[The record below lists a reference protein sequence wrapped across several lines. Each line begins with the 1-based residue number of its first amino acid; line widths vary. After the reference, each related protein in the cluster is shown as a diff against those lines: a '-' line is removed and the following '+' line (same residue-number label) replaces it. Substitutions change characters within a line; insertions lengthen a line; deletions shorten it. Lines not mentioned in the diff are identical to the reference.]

1 MQTYALVSQKGGA
14 GKSTLAR
21 QFSVIVGGTE
31 PAVLIDRDPQQT
43 TTKWWNRRQ
52 ESGSMPGRPDLL
64 ELSGMTLTAAAEAL
78 RGEPGT
84 LFIDTKPA
92 VGEHEAEAARVSD
105 LVIVPVRPSPDDLE
119 AVGDTLKILRR
130 LEKRA
135 VLVVNA
141 AKNEARATS
150 ARAALSQYPVPVCP
164 IHLSDRAVYLD
175 AALEG
180 RGVGEMKGGGARE
193 ALEELRRVWN
203 WIKEVRDEQQ
213 H

>member
-1 MQTYALVSQKGGA
+1 MQTYALISQKGGA

-21 QFSVIVGGTE
+21 QLSVIVGESE

-43 TTKWWNRRQ
+43 TTKWWLRRQ
-52 ESGSMPGRPDLL
+52 ESGATPGRPDLL
-64 ELSGMTLTAAAEAL
+64 ELSDMTLTAATDAL
-78 RGEPGT
+78 RAKPGA

-92 VGEHEAEAARVSD
+92 VGEPEAEAARVAD

-141 AKNEARATS
+141 AKNEARATN
-150 ARAALSQYPVPVCP
+150 ARAALSRYPVPVCP
-164 IHLSDRAVYLD
+164 VHLSDRTVYLD
-175 AALEG
+175 ASLEG

-193 ALEELRRVWN
+193 ALEELRRVWQ

>member
-1 MQTYALVSQKGGA
+1 MQTYALISQKGGA

-21 QFSVIVGGTE
+21 QLSVIVGETE

-52 ESGSMPGRPDLL
+52 EGGSAPGRPDLL
-64 ELSGMTLTAAAEAL
+64 ELTGMTLTAAAEAL
-78 RGEPGT
+78 RTKPGA

-92 VGEHEAEAARVSD
+92 VGEPEAEAARVAD

-150 ARAALSQYPVPVCP
+150 ARAALSRYPVPVCP
-164 IHLSDRAVYLD
+164 VHLSDRLVYLD
-175 AALEG
+175 ASLEG
-180 RGVGEMKGGGARE
+180 RGVGEMKGSGARE
-193 ALEELRRVWN
+193 ALEELRRVWS

>member
-1 MQTYALVSQKGGA
+1 MQTYALISQKGGA

-21 QFSVIVGGTE
+21 QLSVIVGESE

-43 TTKWWNRRQ
+43 TTKWWLRRQ
-52 ESGSMPGRPDLL
+52 ESGATPGRPDLL
-64 ELSGMTLTAAAEAL
+64 ELSDMTLTAAIDAL
-78 RGEPGT
+78 RAKPGA

-92 VGEHEAEAARVSD
+92 VGEPEAEAARVAD

-141 AKNEARATS
+141 AKNEARATN
-150 ARAALSQYPVPVCP
+150 ARAALSRYPVPVCP
-164 IHLSDRAVYLD
+164 VHLSDRTVYLD
-175 AALEG
+175 ASLEG

-193 ALEELRRVWN
+193 ALEELRRVWQ

>member
-1 MQTYALVSQKGGA
+1 MQTYALISQKGGA

-21 QFSVIVGGTE
+21 QLSVIVGESE

-43 TTKWWNRRQ
+43 TTKWWLRRQ
-52 ESGSMPGRPDLL
+52 ESGATPGRPDLL
-64 ELSGMTLTAAAEAL
+64 ELSDMTLTAATDAL
-78 RGEPGT
+78 RAKPGA

-92 VGEHEAEAARVSD
+92 VGEPEAEAARVAD

-141 AKNEARATS
+141 AKNEAGATN
-150 ARAALSQYPVPVCP
+150 ARAALSRYPVPVCP
-164 IHLSDRAVYLD
+164 VHLSDRTVYLD
-175 AALEG
+175 ASLEG

-193 ALEELRRVWN
+193 ALEELRRVWQ

>member
-1 MQTYALVSQKGGA
+1 MQTYALISQKGGA

-21 QFSVIVGGTE
+21 QLSVIVGEDE
-31 PAVLIDRDPQQT
+31 PVILIDRDPQQT

-52 ESGSMPGRPDLL
+52 ESGAAPDKPDLL
-64 ELSGMTLTAAAEAL
+64 ELSGMTLTVAAAAL
-78 RGEPGT
+78 RSKPGA
-84 LFIDTKPA
+84 LFIDTRPA
-92 VGEHEAEAARVSD
+92 VGEPEAEAARVAD

-141 AKNEARATS
+141 AKNEVRAIN
-150 ARAALSQYPVPVCP
+150 ARAALSRYPVPVCP
-164 IHLSDRAVYLD
+164 THLSDRTVFLD
-175 AALEG
+175 ASLEG
-180 RGVGEMKGGGARE
+180 RGVGEMKGSGARE
-193 ALEELRRVWN
+193 ALDELRRVWN